1 MQENREPFGTW
12 ARRQLL
18 LLALGGAMAAVSAFL
33 AYQALMATMRVVVG
47 AP

>member
-1 MQENREPFGTW
+1 MQENHEPFGTW

-18 LLALGGAMAAVSAFL
+18 LLALGGAMAVACAFL

>member
-1 MQENREPFGTW
+1 MQENREPLGTW

-18 LLALGGAMAAVSAFL
+18 PLALGGAMAAASAFL